1 MAPIRFGANL
11 EDRKMA
17 VGPSAP
23 PMMAMPA
30 AWLGSKPKAKAI
42 M

>member
-1 MAPIRFGANL
+1 MAPMRLGLSFD
-11 EDRKMA
+11 ERKMA

-23 PMMAMPA
+23 PMMVMPA
-30 AWLGSKPKAKAI
+30 AWLGSKPRASAT